1 MRGLICSHSNNEPAT
16 SDNSK
21 SPQDAAIRYEPAAA
35 VNYSSKTKRQIDNNT
50 TKMLQRTSVRINTD
64 WPGNSPLPVYWLS
77 NLLPLGV
84 HDNQAAGSFRI
95 QSNEGILTDSAA
107 A

>member
-35 VNYSSKTKRQIDNNT
+35 VKPT
-50 TKMLQRTSVRINTD
+50 T
-64 WPGNSPLPVYWLS
+64 S
-77 NLLPLGV
+77 NLN
-84 HDNQAAGSFRI
+84 DN
-95 QSNEGILTDSAA
+95 E
-107 A
+107 